1 MKYANVIVDISLEK
15 LDRTFQY
22 RVPEE
27 LEDALS
33 VGMQVL
39 VPFGNGSRRLTAYV
53 VELTEECEW
62 DPERV
67 KEIIGIAEKGIRL
80 EGQLIALASWMR
92 RVYGSTM
99 NQALKTVLP
108 VRRAVQE
115 KVKRRIV
122 LAVSGKEAEEYRE
135 ILKRKNQKAR
145 LRLLEALL
153 AEENQGEGLDYGSA
167 LKSLH
172 ITAQTV
178 KALEEAGILR
188 VETDTVF
195 RNPVRPSEV
204 QPHPVE
210 LYPQQRA
217 AAAGILARA
226 AAGDKRPSLIH
237 GVTGSGKTEIYMEL
251 IAAVLEEG
259 KQAIVL
265 IPEIALTFQTVLRF
279 YRRFGDQVSILHSRL
294 SAGERYDQFER
305 ARTGQVRV
313 MIGPRSALFTPFD
326 RLGIIVIDEEHEGS
340 YKSETAPR
348 YHARETAVERARMSG
363 AFVVLGSATP
373 SVDSYE
379 KARTGEY
386 QLYELPARVPGRELP
401 ETEIVDLRE
410 ELRLGNRSIF
420 SARLKELM
428 EDRLAK
434 GQQVMLF
441 LNRRGYAGFVSCRAC
456 GHVIKCPHCDIA
468 LSLHGGGR
476 MLCHYCGYQQEAVKK
491 CPSCGSAYIGA
502 FRAGTQQVAEQVQRE
517 FPGARVL
524 RMDYD
529 TTRQKGGHEKIL
541 EAFSRGEADI
551 LVGTQ
556 MIVKGHDFPG
566 VTLVGILAADL
577 SLYAG
582 DYRASER
589 TFQLLTQAAGRAGR
603 GREKGVAVIQ
613 TYSPEH
619 YSIRTAA
626 AQDYEE
632 FFRQEMAYRSLMHY
646 PPAAHLM
653 ALYLTS
659 EDQEELEAGAVIL
672 RRLALEAVRRVAVP
686 RNEGLGSA
694 GERQRTDEGLRG
706 EPGENGGIQ
715 VIGPADAG
723 LTKLKD
729 MYRKVLYLKCK
740 SLAALLSWK
749 ENIEPEL
756 ARESGLQALN
766 IQFDMDPVNPF

>member
-22 RVPEE
+22 RVPEA
-27 LEDALS
+27 LEASLEA
-33 VGMQVL
+33 GMQVR
-39 VPFGNGSRRLTAYV
+39 VPFGNGGRVLTAYV
-53 VELTEECEW
+53 VELTDECEW
-62 DPERV
+62 DPARM
-67 KEIIGIAEKGIRL
+67 KELLGIVEKGIAL
-80 EGQLIALASWMR
+80 EGQLIALASWMKR
-92 RVYGSTM
+92 MYGSTM

-115 KVKRRIV
+115 KVRRRIV
-122 LAVSGKEAEEYRE
+122 LAVSKEEAESCRAV
-135 ILKRKNQKAR
+135 LSRKHQTAR
-145 LRLLEALL
+145 LRLLDALL
-153 AEENQGEGLDYGSA
+153 ETGREDRQEAARQESQEQTAGRVGGWLDYSTA
-167 LKSLH
+167 LKELG

-178 KALEEAGILR
+178 KALAEAGILR
-188 VETDTVF
+188 VETDTML
-195 RNPVRPSEV
+195 RNPVKPSDV
-204 QPHPVE
+204 KAHPVT
-210 LYPQQRA
+210 LYPAQQA
-217 AAAGILARA
+217 AVDGILSRVRH
-226 AAGDKRPSLIH
+226 GDKRPSLIH

-251 IAAVLEEG
+251 IAAELEEG
-259 KQAIVL
+259 RQAIVL

-294 SAGERYDQFER
+294 SAGERYDQLER
-305 ARTGQVRV
+305 ARKGEVRV

-348 YHARETAVERARMSG
+348 YHARETAIERARMSG

-379 KARTGEY
+379 KARTGAY
-386 QLYELPARVPGRELP
+386 QLYELPMRAPGRELP
-401 ETEIVDLRE
+401 ETEIIDLRE

-420 SARLKELM
+420 SARLRELM
-428 EDRLAK
+428 EDRLKK

-456 GHVIKCPHCDIA
+456 GHVIKCPHCDVA

-476 MLCHYCGYQQEAVKK
+476 MVCHYCGYQQAAVKS
-491 CPSCGSAYIGA
+491 CPSCGSSYIGA
-502 FRAGTQQVAEQVQRE
+502 FRAGTQQVAELAGKE

-524 RMDYD
+524 RMDFD
-529 TTRQKGGHEKIL
+529 TTKQKGGHEKIL
-541 EAFSRGEADI
+541 EAFARHEADI

-603 GREKGVAVIQ
+603 GSERGTAVIQ

-619 YSIRTAA
+619 YSVLTAA
-626 AQDYEE
+626 AQDYKG
-632 FFRQEMAYRSLMHY
+632 FFEQEMAYRSLMQY

-653 ALYLTS
+653 ALYLMS
-659 EDQEELEAGAVIL
+659 EKEEELEAGAKLV
-672 RRLALEAVRRVAVP
+672 RALAQEAAGKTAGGG
-686 RNEGLGSA
+686 GL
-694 GERQRTDEGLRG
+694 QF
-706 EPGENGGIQ
+706 
-715 VIGPADAG
+715 IGPADAG
-723 LTKLKD
+723 LARLKD
-729 MYRKVLYLKCK
+729 VYRKVLYLK
-740 SLAALLSWK
+740 SADLSALLSVK
-749 ENIEPEL
+749 EKLEPEL
-756 ARESGLQALN
+756 VREERLRALN

>member
-22 RVPEE
+22 RVPEA
-27 LEDALS
+27 LEASLEA
-33 VGMQVL
+33 GMQVR
-39 VPFGNGSRRLTAYV
+39 VPFGNGGRVLTAYV
-53 VELTEECEW
+53 VELTDECEW
-62 DPERV
+62 DPARM
-67 KEIIGIAEKGIRL
+67 KELLGIVEKGIAL
-80 EGQLIALASWMR
+80 EGQLIALASWMKR
-92 RVYGSTM
+92 MYGSTM

-115 KVKRRIV
+115 KVRRRIV
-122 LAVSGKEAEEYRE
+122 LAVSKEEAESCRAV
-135 ILKRKNQKAR
+135 LSRKHQTAR
-145 LRLLEALL
+145 LRLLDALL
-153 AEENQGEGLDYGSA
+153 EIDKEDGQEADGQESQEQTAGREGGWLDYSTA
-167 LKSLH
+167 LKELG

-178 KALEEAGILR
+178 KALAEAGILR
-188 VETDTVF
+188 VETDTML
-195 RNPVRPSEV
+195 RNPVKPSDV
-204 QPHPVE
+204 KAHPVT
-210 LYPQQRA
+210 LYPAQQA
-217 AAAGILARA
+217 AVDGILSRARQ
-226 AAGDKRPSLIH
+226 GDRRPSLIH

-251 IAAVLEEG
+251 IAAALEEG
-259 KQAIVL
+259 RQAIVL

-294 SAGERYDQFER
+294 SAGERYDQLER
-305 ARTGQVRV
+305 ARKGEVRV

-348 YHARETAVERARMSG
+348 YHARETAIERARMSG

-386 QLYELPARVPGRELP
+386 QLYELPMRAPGRELP
-401 ETEIVDLRE
+401 ETEIIDLRE

-420 SARLKELM
+420 SARLRELM
-428 EDRLAK
+428 EDRLKK

-456 GHVIKCPHCDIA
+456 GHVIKCPHCDVA

-476 MLCHYCGYQQEAVKK
+476 MVCHYCGYQQAAVKS
-491 CPSCGSAYIGA
+491 CPSCGSSYIGA
-502 FRAGTQQVAEQVQRE
+502 FRAGTQQVAELAGKE

-524 RMDYD
+524 RMDFD
-529 TTRQKGGHEKIL
+529 TTKQKGGHEKIL
-541 EAFSRGEADI
+541 EAFARHEADI

-603 GREKGVAVIQ
+603 GSERGTAVIQ

-619 YSIRTAA
+619 YSVQTAA
-626 AQDYEE
+626 AQDYQG
-632 FFRQEMAYRSLMHY
+632 FFEQEMAYRSLMQY

-653 ALYLTS
+653 ALYLMS
-659 EDQEELEAGAVIL
+659 EKEEELEAGAKLV
-672 RRLALEAVRRVAVP
+672 RALAQEAAGKTAGGG
-686 RNEGLGSA
+686 GL
-694 GERQRTDEGLRG
+694 QF
-706 EPGENGGIQ
+706 
-715 VIGPADAG
+715 IGPADAG
-723 LTKLKD
+723 LARLKD
-729 MYRKVLYLKCK
+729 VYRKVLYLK
-740 SLAALLSWK
+740 SADLSALLSVK
-749 ENIEPEL
+749 EKLEPEL
-756 ARESGLQALN
+756 VREERLRALN

>member
-22 RVPEE
+22 RVPEA
-27 LEDALS
+27 LEASLEA
-33 VGMQVL
+33 GMQVR
-39 VPFGNGSRRLTAYV
+39 VPFGNGGRVLTAYV
-53 VELTEECEW
+53 VELTDECEW
-62 DPERV
+62 DPARM
-67 KEIIGIAEKGIRL
+67 KELLGIVEKGIAL
-80 EGQLIALASWMR
+80 EGQLIALASWMKR
-92 RVYGSTM
+92 MYGSTM

-115 KVKRRIV
+115 KVRRRIV
-122 LAVSGKEAEEYRE
+122 LAVSKEEAESCRAV
-135 ILKRKNQKAR
+135 LSRKHQTAR
-145 LRLLEALL
+145 LRLLDALL
-153 AEENQGEGLDYGSA
+153 ETGREDRQEADGQEAQEQTAGRVGGWLDYSTA
-167 LKSLH
+167 LKELG

-178 KALEEAGILR
+178 KALAEAGILR
-188 VETDTVF
+188 VETDTML
-195 RNPVRPSEV
+195 RNPVKPSDV
-204 QPHPVE
+204 KAYPVT
-210 LYPQQRA
+210 LYPAQQA
-217 AAAGILARA
+217 AVDGILSRARQ
-226 AAGDKRPSLIH
+226 GDRRPSLIH

-259 KQAIVL
+259 RQAIVL

-294 SAGERYDQFER
+294 SAGERYDQLER
-305 ARTGQVRV
+305 ARKGEVRV

-386 QLYELPARVPGRELP
+386 QLYELPMRAPGRELP
-401 ETEIVDLRE
+401 ETEIIDLRE

-420 SARLKELM
+420 SARLRELM
-428 EDRLAK
+428 EDRLKK

-456 GHVIKCPHCDIA
+456 GHVIKCPHCDVA

-476 MLCHYCGYQQEAVKK
+476 MVCHYCGYQQAAVKS
-491 CPSCGSAYIGA
+491 CPSCGSSYIGA
-502 FRAGTQQVAEQVQRE
+502 FRAGTQQVAELAGKE

-524 RMDYD
+524 RMDFD
-529 TTRQKGGHEKIL
+529 TTKQKGGHEKIL
-541 EAFSRGEADI
+541 EAFARHEADI

-603 GREKGVAVIQ
+603 GSERGTAVIQ

-619 YSIRTAA
+619 YSVQTAA
-626 AQDYEE
+626 AQDYQG
-632 FFRQEMAYRSLMHY
+632 FFEQEMAYRSLMQY

-653 ALYLTS
+653 ALYLMS
-659 EDQEELEAGAVIL
+659 EKEEELEAGAKLVRAL
-672 RRLALEAVRRVAVP
+672 AQEAAGKTAGSGRL
-686 RNEGLGSA
+686 
-694 GERQRTDEGLRG
+694 QF
-706 EPGENGGIQ
+706 
-715 VIGPADAG
+715 IGPADAG
-723 LTKLKD
+723 LARLKD
-729 MYRKVLYLKCK
+729 VYRKVLYLK
-740 SLAALLSWK
+740 SADLSALLSVK
-749 ENIEPEL
+749 EKLEPEL
-756 ARESGLQALN
+756 VREERLRALN

>member
-22 RVPEE
+22 RVPEA
-27 LEDALS
+27 LEASLEA
-33 VGMQVL
+33 GMQVR
-39 VPFGNGSRRLTAYV
+39 VPFGNGGRVLTAYV
-53 VELTEECEW
+53 VELTDECEW
-62 DPERV
+62 DPARM
-67 KEIIGIAEKGIRL
+67 KELLGIVEKGIAL
-80 EGQLIALASWMR
+80 EGQLIALASWMKR
-92 RVYGSTM
+92 MYGSTM

-115 KVKRRIV
+115 KVRRRIV
-122 LAVSGKEAEEYRE
+122 LAVSKEEAENCRAV
-135 ILKRKNQKAR
+135 LSRKHQTAR

-153 AEENQGEGLDYGSA
+153 ETGREDRQEADGQEAQEQTAGRVGGWLDYSTA
-167 LKSLH
+167 LKELG

-178 KALEEAGILR
+178 KALAEAGILR
-188 VETDTVF
+188 VETDTML
-195 RNPVRPSEV
+195 RNPVKPSDV
-204 QPHPVE
+204 KAHPVT
-210 LYPQQRA
+210 LYPAQQA
-217 AAAGILARA
+217 AVDGILSRARQ
-226 AAGDKRPSLIH
+226 GDRRPSLIH

-259 KQAIVL
+259 RQAIVL

-294 SAGERYDQFER
+294 SAGERYDQLER
-305 ARTGQVRV
+305 ARKGEVRV

-348 YHARETAVERARMSG
+348 YHARETAIERARMSG

-379 KARTGEY
+379 KARTGAY
-386 QLYELPARVPGRELP
+386 QLYELPMRAPGRELP
-401 ETEIVDLRE
+401 ETEIIDLRE

-420 SARLKELM
+420 SARLRELM
-428 EDRLAK
+428 EDRLRK

-456 GHVIKCPHCDIA
+456 GHVIKCPHCDVA

-476 MLCHYCGYQQEAVKK
+476 MVCHYCGYQQAAVKS
-491 CPSCGSAYIGA
+491 CPSCGSSYIGA
-502 FRAGTQQVAEQVQRE
+502 FRAGTQQVAELAGKE

-524 RMDYD
+524 RMDFD
-529 TTRQKGGHEKIL
+529 TTKQKGGHEKIL
-541 EAFSRGEADI
+541 EAFARHEADI

-603 GREKGVAVIQ
+603 GSERGTAVIQ

-619 YSIRTAA
+619 YSVQTAA
-626 AQDYEE
+626 AQDYQG
-632 FFRQEMAYRSLMHY
+632 FFEQEMAYRSLMQY

-653 ALYLTS
+653 ALYLMS
-659 EDQEELEAGAVIL
+659 EKEEELEAG
-672 RRLALEAVRRVAVP
+672 R
-686 RNEGLGSA
+686 
-694 GERQRTDEGLRG
+694 
-706 EPGENGGIQ
+706 
-715 VIGPADAG
+715 
-723 LTKLKD
+723 
-729 MYRKVLYLKCK
+729 
-740 SLAALLSWK
+740 SW
-749 ENIEPEL
+749 
-756 ARESGLQALN
+756 
-766 IQFDMDPVNPF
+766 

>member
-27 LEDALS
+27 LEASLEA
-33 VGMQVL
+33 GMQVR
-39 VPFGNGSRRLTAYV
+39 VPFGNGGRVLTAYV
-53 VELTEECEW
+53 VELTDECEW
-62 DPERV
+62 DPARM
-67 KEIIGIAEKGIRL
+67 KELLGIVEKGIAL
-80 EGQLIALASWMR
+80 EGQLIALASWMKR
-92 RVYGSTM
+92 MYGSTM

-115 KVKRRIV
+115 KVRRRIV
-122 LAVSGKEAEEYRE
+122 LAVSKEEAESCRAV
-135 ILKRKNQKAR
+135 LSRKHQTAR
-145 LRLLEALL
+145 LRLLDALL
-153 AEENQGEGLDYGSA
+153 ETGREDRQEADGQEAQEQMAGRVGGWLDYSTA
-167 LKSLH
+167 LKELG

-178 KALEEAGILR
+178 KALTEAGILR
-188 VETDTVF
+188 VETDTML
-195 RNPVRPSEV
+195 RNPVKPSDV
-204 QPHPVE
+204 KTHPVT
-210 LYPQQRA
+210 LYPAQQA
-217 AAAGILARA
+217 AVDGILSRARQ
-226 AAGDKRPSLIH
+226 GDRRPSLIH

-251 IAAVLEEG
+251 IAAELEEG
-259 KQAIVL
+259 RQAIVL

-294 SAGERYDQFER
+294 SAGERYDQLER
-305 ARTGQVRV
+305 ARKGEVRV

-348 YHARETAVERARMSG
+348 YHARETAIERARMSG

-379 KARTGEY
+379 KARTGAY
-386 QLYELPARVPGRELP
+386 QLYELPMRAPGRELP
-401 ETEIVDLRE
+401 ETEIIDLRE

-428 EDRLAK
+428 EDRLKK

-456 GHVIKCPHCDIA
+456 GHVIKCPHCDVA

-476 MLCHYCGYQQEAVKK
+476 MVCHYCGYQQAAVKS
-491 CPSCGSAYIGA
+491 CPSCGSSYIGA
-502 FRAGTQQVAEQVQRE
+502 FRAGTQQVAELAGKE

-524 RMDYD
+524 RMDFD
-529 TTRQKGGHEKIL
+529 TTKQKGGHEKIL
-541 EAFSRGEADI
+541 EAFARHEADI

-603 GREKGVAVIQ
+603 GSERGTAVIQ

-619 YSIRTAA
+619 YSVQTAA
-626 AQDYEE
+626 AQDYQG
-632 FFRQEMAYRSLMHY
+632 FFEQEMAYRSLMQY

-653 ALYLTS
+653 ALYLMS
-659 EDQEELEAGAVIL
+659 EKEEELEAGAKLV
-672 RRLALEAVRRVAVP
+672 RALAQEAAGKTAGGG
-686 RNEGLGSA
+686 GL
-694 GERQRTDEGLRG
+694 QF
-706 EPGENGGIQ
+706 
-715 VIGPADAG
+715 IGPADAG
-723 LTKLKD
+723 LARLKD
-729 MYRKVLYLKCK
+729 VYRKVLYLK
-740 SLAALLSWK
+740 SADLSALLSVK
-749 ENIEPEL
+749 EKLEPEL
-756 ARESGLQALN
+756 VREERLRALN

>member
-22 RVPEE
+22 RVPEA
-27 LEDALS
+27 LESSLEA
-33 VGMQVL
+33 GMQVR
-39 VPFGNGSRRLTAYV
+39 VPFGNGGRVLTAYV
-53 VELTEECEW
+53 VELTDECEW
-62 DPERV
+62 DPARM
-67 KEIIGIAEKGIRL
+67 KELLGIVEKGIAL
-80 EGQLIALASWMR
+80 EGQLIALASWMKR
-92 RVYGSTM
+92 MYGSTM

-115 KVKRRIV
+115 KVRRRIV
-122 LAVSGKEAEEYRE
+122 LAVSKEEAESCRAV
-135 ILKRKNQKAR
+135 LSRKHQTAR
-145 LRLLEALL
+145 LRLLDALL
-153 AEENQGEGLDYGSA
+153 ETGREDRQEAARQEADGQESQEQTAGREGGWLDYSTA
-167 LKSLH
+167 LKELG

-178 KALEEAGILR
+178 KALAEAGILR
-188 VETDTVF
+188 VETDTML
-195 RNPVRPSEV
+195 RNPVKPSEV
-204 QPHPVE
+204 EEHPVT
-210 LYPQQRA
+210 LYPAQQA
-217 AAAGILARA
+217 AVDGILSRVRQ
-226 AAGDKRPSLIH
+226 GDKRPSLIH

-259 KQAIVL
+259 RQAIVL
-265 IPEIALTFQTVLRF
+265 IPEIVLTFQTVLRF

-294 SAGERYDQFER
+294 SAGERYDQLER
-305 ARTGQVRV
+305 ARKGEVRV

-348 YHARETAVERARMSG
+348 YHARETAIERARMSG

-386 QLYELPARVPGRELP
+386 QLYELPMRAPGRELP

-420 SARLKELM
+420 SARLRELM
-428 EDRLAK
+428 EDRLKK

-456 GHVIKCPHCDIA
+456 GHVIKCPHCDVA

-476 MLCHYCGYQQEAVKK
+476 MVCHYCGYQQPAVKS
-491 CPSCGSAYIGA
+491 CPSCGSSYIGA
-502 FRAGTQQVAEQVQRE
+502 FRAGTQQVAELAGKE

-524 RMDYD
+524 RMDFD
-529 TTRQKGGHEKIL
+529 TTKQKGGHEKLL
-541 EAFSRGEADI
+541 EAFARHEADI

-603 GREKGVAVIQ
+603 GSERGTAVIQ

-619 YSIRTAA
+619 YSVLTAA
-626 AQDYEE
+626 AQDYQG
-632 FFRQEMAYRSLMHY
+632 FFEQEMAYRSLMQY

-653 ALYLTS
+653 ALYLMS
-659 EDQEELEAGAVIL
+659 EKEEELEAGAKLVRAL
-672 RRLALEAVRRVAVP
+672 AQEAAGKTAGSGRLQL
-686 RNEGLGSA
+686 
-694 GERQRTDEGLRG
+694 
-706 EPGENGGIQ
+706 
-715 VIGPADAG
+715 IGPADAG
-723 LTKLKD
+723 LARLKD
-729 MYRKVLYLKCK
+729 VYRKVLYLK
-740 SLAALLSWK
+740 SADLSALLSIK
-749 ENIEPEL
+749 EKLEPEL
-756 ARESGLQALN
+756 VREERLRALN

>member
-22 RVPEE
+22 RVPEA
-27 LEDALS
+27 LEASLEA
-33 VGMQVL
+33 GMQVR
-39 VPFGNGSRRLTAYV
+39 VPFGNGGRVLTAYV
-53 VELTEECEW
+53 VELTDECEW
-62 DPERV
+62 DPARM
-67 KEIIGIAEKGIRL
+67 KELLGIVEKGIAL
-80 EGQLIALASWMR
+80 EGQLIALASWMKR
-92 RVYGSTM
+92 MYGSTM

-115 KVKRRIV
+115 KVRRRIV
-122 LAVSGKEAEEYRE
+122 LAVSKEEAENCRAV
-135 ILKRKNQKAR
+135 LSRKHQTAR

-153 AEENQGEGLDYGSA
+153 ETGREDRQEADGQEAQEQTAGRVGGWLDYSTA
-167 LKSLH
+167 LKELG

-178 KALEEAGILR
+178 KALAEAGILR
-188 VETDTVF
+188 VETDTML
-195 RNPVRPSEV
+195 RNPVKPSDV
-204 QPHPVE
+204 KAHPVT
-210 LYPQQRA
+210 LYPAQQA
-217 AAAGILARA
+217 AVDGILSRARQ
-226 AAGDKRPSLIH
+226 GDRRPSLIH

-259 KQAIVL
+259 RQAIVL

-294 SAGERYDQFER
+294 SAGERYDQLER
-305 ARTGQVRV
+305 ARKGEVRV

-348 YHARETAVERARMSG
+348 YHARETAIERARMSG

-379 KARTGEY
+379 KARTGAY
-386 QLYELPARVPGRELP
+386 QLYELPMRAPGRELP
-401 ETEIVDLRE
+401 ETEIIDLRE

-420 SARLKELM
+420 SARLRELM
-428 EDRLAK
+428 EDRLRK

-456 GHVIKCPHCDIA
+456 GHVIKCPHCDVA

-476 MLCHYCGYQQEAVKK
+476 MVCHYCGYQQAAVKS
-491 CPSCGSAYIGA
+491 CPSCGSSYIGA
-502 FRAGTQQVAEQVQRE
+502 FRAGTQQVAELAGKE

-524 RMDYD
+524 RMDFD
-529 TTRQKGGHEKIL
+529 TTKQKGGHEKIL
-541 EAFSRGEADI
+541 EAFARHEADI

-603 GREKGVAVIQ
+603 GSERGTAVIQ

-619 YSIRTAA
+619 YSVQTAA
-626 AQDYEE
+626 AQDYQG
-632 FFRQEMAYRSLMHY
+632 FFEQEMAYRSLMQY

-653 ALYLTS
+653 ALYLMS
-659 EDQEELEAGAVIL
+659 EKEEELEAGAKLVRAL
-672 RRLALEAVRRVAVP
+672 AQEAAGKTAGGGRL
-686 RNEGLGSA
+686 
-694 GERQRTDEGLRG
+694 QF
-706 EPGENGGIQ
+706 
-715 VIGPADAG
+715 IGPADAG
-723 LTKLKD
+723 LARLKD
-729 MYRKVLYLKCK
+729 VYRKILYLK
-740 SLAALLSWK
+740 STDLSALLSVK
-749 ENIEPEL
+749 EKLEPEL
-756 ARESGLQALN
+756 VREERLRALN

>member
-22 RVPEE
+22 RVPEA
-27 LEDALS
+27 LEASLEA
-33 VGMQVL
+33 GMQVR
-39 VPFGNGSRRLTAYV
+39 VPFGNGGRVLTAYV
-53 VELTEECEW
+53 VELTDECEW
-62 DPERV
+62 DPARM
-67 KEIIGIAEKGIRL
+67 KELLGIVEKGIAL
-80 EGQLIALASWMR
+80 EGQLIALASWMKR
-92 RVYGSTM
+92 MYGSTM

-115 KVKRRIV
+115 KVRRRIV
-122 LAVSGKEAEEYRE
+122 LAVSKEEAESCRAV
-135 ILKRKNQKAR
+135 LSRKHQTAR
-145 LRLLEALL
+145 LRLLDALL
-153 AEENQGEGLDYGSA
+153 ETGREDRQEAAGQESQEQTAGRVGGWLDYSTA
-167 LKSLH
+167 LKELG

-178 KALEEAGILR
+178 KALAEAGILR
-188 VETDTVF
+188 VETDTML
-195 RNPVRPSEV
+195 RNPVKPSDV
-204 QPHPVE
+204 KAHPVT
-210 LYPQQRA
+210 LYPAQQA
-217 AAAGILARA
+217 AVDGILSRARQ
-226 AAGDKRPSLIH
+226 GDRRPSLIH

-251 IAAVLEEG
+251 IAAELEEG
-259 KQAIVL
+259 RQAIVL

-294 SAGERYDQFER
+294 SAGERYDQLER
-305 ARTGQVRV
+305 ARKGEVRV

-348 YHARETAVERARMSG
+348 YHARETAIERARMSE

-379 KARTGEY
+379 KARTGAY
-386 QLYELPARVPGRELP
+386 QLYELPMRAPGRELP
-401 ETEIVDLRE
+401 ETEIIDLRE

-428 EDRLAK
+428 EDRLKK

-456 GHVIKCPHCDIA
+456 GHVIKCPHCDVA

-476 MLCHYCGYQQEAVKK
+476 MVCHYCGYQQAAVKS
-491 CPSCGSAYIGA
+491 CPSCGSSYIGA
-502 FRAGTQQVAEQVQRE
+502 FRAGTQQVAELAGKE

-524 RMDYD
+524 RMDFD
-529 TTRQKGGHEKIL
+529 TTKQKGGHEKIL
-541 EAFSRGEADI
+541 EAFARHEADI

-603 GREKGVAVIQ
+603 GSERGTAVIQ

-619 YSIRTAA
+619 YSVLTAA
-626 AQDYEE
+626 AQDYKG
-632 FFRQEMAYRSLMHY
+632 FFEQEMAYRSLMQY

-653 ALYLTS
+653 ALYLMS
-659 EDQEELEAGAVIL
+659 EKEEELEDGAKLVRALAREAAGKTAGGG
-672 RRLALEAVRRVAVP
+672 
-686 RNEGLGSA
+686 GL
-694 GERQRTDEGLRG
+694 QF
-706 EPGENGGIQ
+706 
-715 VIGPADAG
+715 IGPADAG
-723 LTKLKD
+723 LARLKD
-729 MYRKVLYLKCK
+729 VYRKVLYLK
-740 SLAALLSWK
+740 SADLSALLSVK
-749 ENIEPEL
+749 EKLEPEL
-756 ARESGLQALN
+756 VREERLRALN

>member
-27 LEDALS
+27 LEASLEA
-33 VGMQVL
+33 GMQVR
-39 VPFGNGSRRLTAYV
+39 VPFGNGGRVLTAYV
-53 VELTEECEW
+53 VELTDECEW
-62 DPERV
+62 DPARM
-67 KEIIGIAEKGIRL
+67 KELLGIVEKGIAL
-80 EGQLIALASWMR
+80 EGQLIALASWMKR
-92 RVYGSTM
+92 MYGSTM

-115 KVKRRIV
+115 KVRRRIV
-122 LAVSGKEAEEYRE
+122 LAVSKEEAESCRAV
-135 ILKRKNQKAR
+135 LSRKHQTAR
-145 LRLLEALL
+145 LRLLDALL
-153 AEENQGEGLDYGSA
+153 ETGREDRQEADGQESQEQTAGRVGGWLDYSTA
-167 LKSLH
+167 LKELG

-178 KALEEAGILR
+178 KALAEAGILR
-188 VETDTVF
+188 VETDTML
-195 RNPVRPSEV
+195 RNPVKPSDV
-204 QPHPVE
+204 KAHPVT
-210 LYPQQRA
+210 LYPAQQA
-217 AAAGILARA
+217 AVDGILSRARQ
-226 AAGDKRPSLIH
+226 GDRRPSLIH

-251 IAAVLEEG
+251 IAAELEEG
-259 KQAIVL
+259 RQAIVL

-294 SAGERYDQFER
+294 SAGERYDQLER
-305 ARTGQVRV
+305 ARKGEVRV

-348 YHARETAVERARMSG
+348 YHARETAIERARMSG

-379 KARTGEY
+379 KARTGAY
-386 QLYELPARVPGRELP
+386 QLYELPMRAPGRELP
-401 ETEIVDLRE
+401 ETEIIDLRE

-428 EDRLAK
+428 EDRLKK

-456 GHVIKCPHCDIA
+456 GHVIKCPHCDVA

-476 MLCHYCGYQQEAVKK
+476 MVCHYCGYQQAAVKS
-491 CPSCGSAYIGA
+491 CPSCGSSYIGA
-502 FRAGTQQVAEQVQRE
+502 FRAGTQQVAELAGKE

-524 RMDYD
+524 RMDFD
-529 TTRQKGGHEKIL
+529 TTKQKGGHEKIL
-541 EAFSRGEADI
+541 EAFARHEADI

-603 GREKGVAVIQ
+603 GSERGTAVIQ

-619 YSIRTAA
+619 YSVLTAA
-626 AQDYEE
+626 AQDYKG
-632 FFRQEMAYRSLMHY
+632 FFEQEMAYRSLMQY

-653 ALYLTS
+653 ALYLMS
-659 EDQEELEAGAVIL
+659 EKEEELEAGAKLV
-672 RRLALEAVRRVAVP
+672 RALAQEAAGKTAGGG
-686 RNEGLGSA
+686 GL
-694 GERQRTDEGLRG
+694 QF
-706 EPGENGGIQ
+706 
-715 VIGPADAG
+715 IGPADAG
-723 LTKLKD
+723 LARLKD
-729 MYRKVLYLKCK
+729 VYRKVLYLK
-740 SLAALLSWK
+740 SADLSALLSVK
-749 ENIEPEL
+749 EKLEPEL
-756 ARESGLQALN
+756 VREERLRALN

>member
-22 RVPEE
+22 RVPEA
-27 LEDALS
+27 LEASLEA
-33 VGMQVL
+33 GMQVR
-39 VPFGNGSRRLTAYV
+39 VPFGNGGRVLTAYV
-53 VELTEECEW
+53 VELTDECEW
-62 DPERV
+62 DPARM
-67 KEIIGIAEKGIRL
+67 KELLGIVEKGIAL
-80 EGQLIALASWMR
+80 EGQLIALASWMKR
-92 RVYGSTM
+92 MYGSTM

-115 KVKRRIV
+115 KVRRRIV
-122 LAVSGKEAEEYRE
+122 LAVSKEEAESCRAV
-135 ILKRKNQKAR
+135 LSRKHQTAR

-153 AEENQGEGLDYGSA
+153 ETGREDRQEAAGQEAQEQTAGRVGGWLDYSTA
-167 LKSLH
+167 LKELG

-178 KALEEAGILR
+178 KALAEAGILR
-188 VETDTVF
+188 VETDTML
-195 RNPVRPSEV
+195 RNPVKPSDV
-204 QPHPVE
+204 KAHPVT
-210 LYPQQRA
+210 LYPAQQA
-217 AAAGILARA
+217 AVDGILSRARQ
-226 AAGDKRPSLIH
+226 GDRRPSLIH

-251 IAAVLEEG
+251 IAAALEEG
-259 KQAIVL
+259 RQAIVL

-294 SAGERYDQFER
+294 SAGERYDQLER
-305 ARTGQVRV
+305 ARKGEVRV

-348 YHARETAVERARMSG
+348 YHARETAIERARMSG

-379 KARTGEY
+379 KARTGAY
-386 QLYELPARVPGRELP
+386 QLYELPMRAPGRELP
-401 ETEIVDLRE
+401 ETEIIDLRE

-428 EDRLAK
+428 EDRLKK

-456 GHVIKCPHCDIA
+456 GHVIKCPHCDVA

-476 MLCHYCGYQQEAVKK
+476 MVCHYCGYQQAAVKS
-491 CPSCGSAYIGA
+491 CPSCGSSYIGA
-502 FRAGTQQVAEQVQRE
+502 FRAGTQQVAELAGKE

-524 RMDYD
+524 RMDFD
-529 TTRQKGGHEKIL
+529 TTKQKGGHEKIL
-541 EAFSRGEADI
+541 EAFARHEADI

-603 GREKGVAVIQ
+603 GSERGTAVIQ

-619 YSIRTAA
+619 YSVQTAA
-626 AQDYEE
+626 AQDYQG
-632 FFRQEMAYRSLMHY
+632 FFEQEMAYRSLMQY

-653 ALYLTS
+653 ALYLMS
-659 EDQEELEAGAVIL
+659 EKEEELEAGAKLV
-672 RRLALEAVRRVAVP
+672 RALAQEAAGKTAGGG
-686 RNEGLGSA
+686 GL
-694 GERQRTDEGLRG
+694 QF
-706 EPGENGGIQ
+706 
-715 VIGPADAG
+715 IGPADAG
-723 LTKLKD
+723 LARLKD
-729 MYRKVLYLKCK
+729 VYRKVLYLK
-740 SLAALLSWK
+740 SADLSALLSVK
-749 ENIEPEL
+749 EKLEPEL
-756 ARESGLQALN
+756 VREERLRALN